1 MNLQTATV
9 LVTGGTSGIGRGVAR
24 VLSSAGA
31 KVAITGRDDGR
42 LRDVARE
49 LGVLAIKA
57 NVANEA
63 DVERTYSEVLG
74 AFGHLD
80 VLVNNAGAGAFA
92 PLVDMTK
99 NDFESIIDTNVT
111 GAMLMARAAA
121 RHFVKRRSGNIIN
134 IGSTAALRGAANGTA
149 YYASKFALR
158 GMTECWR
165 AELRP
170 SNVRVILINPS
181 EVITEFAAHA
191 GLPQRTDPDNPTK
204 LRVDEIAHAVKS
216 SLEMDDRGFV
226 TELTVFATNP
236 KD

>member
-1 MNLQTATV
+1 MNLQNATV

-24 VLSSAGA
+24 VLTTAGA
-31 KVAITGRDDGR
+31 RVAITGRDDAR
-42 LRDVARE
+42 LLEVARE

-57 NVANEA
+57 DVTSEA
-63 DVERTYSEVLG
+63 DVDRTYAEVLG

-80 VLVNNAGAGAFA
+80 VLVNNAGAGTFA
-92 PLVDMTK
+92 PLVDMTRA
-99 NDFESIIDTNVT
+99 DFESIIGINVT

-121 RHFVKRRSGNIIN
+121 RHFVKRRTGNIIN

-191 GLPQRTDPDNPTK
+191 GMAQRTDPENPTK